1 MADDD
6 IQFFGER
13 RGWSLRRRFWALDS
27 YGLLLLM
34 ILVSL
39 LVASIGTSTH
49 QGLVA
54 VLRSLVLSGTFL
66 FALHTSGATRFMYV
80 ASIVL
85 IVLTVSGTV
94 ILQIGT
100 RTGDG
105 FGAIAGL
112 LVVLGALFT
121 IIRRFAQNPVI
132 TGQTVLSALCVY
144 LLIGLGYASV
154 YGFIGAVDPAGL
166 FGPQSGAGDSL
177 IRMYFSFITLTTVGY
192 GDFVPFSD
200 PARMVAVTEA
210 LIGQVYL
217 VTIVALLV
225 SQIGHRRPRRDA
237 T

>member
-6 IQFFGER
+6 IQFFGAR
-13 RGWSLRRRFWALDS
+13 RGWPLRRRFWALDS

-39 LVASIGTSTH
+39 LVASIGTATH
-49 QGLVA
+49 QGLVG
-54 VLRSLVLSGTFL
+54 VVRSLVLSGTFL
-66 FALHTSGATRFMYV
+66 FALHTSGATKFMYI

-85 IVLTVSGTV
+85 IVLAVAGSV
-94 ILQIGT
+94 ILPTGT
-100 RTGDG
+100 KTGDV

-112 LVVLGALFT
+112 LLVLGGLFT
-121 IIRRFAQNPVI
+121 IIRRFAENPVI

-144 LLIGLGYASV
+144 LLLGLAYASV
-154 YGFIGAVDPAGL
+154 YGFIGAVDTSGL

-192 GDFVPFSD
+192 GDFVPYSD

>member
-1 MADDD
+1 M
-6 IQFFGER
+6 
-13 RGWSLRRRFWALDS
+13 
-27 YGLLLLM
+27 
-34 ILVSL
+34 
-39 LVASIGTSTH
+39 
-49 QGLVA
+49 
-54 VLRSLVLSGTFL
+54 
-66 FALHTSGATRFMYV
+66 
-80 ASIVL
+80 
-85 IVLTVSGTV
+85 
-94 ILQIGT
+94 
-100 RTGDG
+100 
-105 FGAIAGL
+105 
-112 LVVLGALFT
+112 
-121 IIRRFAQNPVI
+121 I

-192 GDFVPFSD
+192 GDFVPYSD